1 MMIQHV
7 HFVVHRFRLPPWRRL
22 VGQSNVD
29 TLELVQKLR
38 CTMSLTCGVVAAT
51 AVEAWSKLHLPI
63 QVANEEVQRCP

>member
-29 TLELVQKLR
+29 TLELVQKLS
-38 CTMSLTCGVVAAT
+38 TEPHLLTSLAYFNG
-51 AVEAWSKLHLPI
+51 
-63 QVANEEVQRCP
+63 